1 VKVNNGSY
9 LQSPTVDYEFS
20 DSERTSLTEALLS
33 IEASPYADHLG
44 FLEEVWSRTR
54 NCVSSEFRTFCERL
68 KARDKRAFPI
78 AFVRNAPI
86 DPELPEFD
94 WTDPVESK
102 RRLKRTFVS
111 EGFLALFAHLQERPA
126 VAHMSVNEGDFYH
139 DIFPKKDM
147 AETQSQKTEKTL
159 NFHKDFTNHFA
170 RPDCVYTLTIRN
182 PEKNE
187 VVSTYVSNA
196 AVIHSLPEATRE
208 TLRQPIFETPFDD
221 ISTYQQNVA
230 LGEAPKHAILESD
243 GELRVFENRTR
254 ATTNEGA
261 AALEAL
267 LKALHA
273 KKTGIHQQ
281 PGDFVAIEND
291 FCLHGREVGRV
302 ADPDAL
308 RRRWLMKTHNVS
320 SYDRL
325 SRFFL
330 PGKPGVING

>member
-230 LGEAPKHAILESD
+230 LGEAPKHAILE
-243 GELRVFENRTR
+243 
-254 ATTNEGA
+254 
-261 AALEAL
+261 
-267 LKALHA
+267 ALHA